1 MLTPTCLP
9 DLDYIF
15 EPTLI
20 FMPINLEHEPFILES
35 HTTMWGKECEPL
47 LFDLDPPLELKLTLK
62 PKLDL
67 SHIPKFVLIPSPFTL
82 ESKSTISPNHTLCW
96 VRVVNNIT

>member
-35 HTTMWGKECEPL
+35 HNTMWGKECEPL
-47 LFDLDPPLELKLTLK
+47 LFDLD
-62 PKLDL
+62 
-67 SHIPKFVLIPSPFTL
+67 S
-82 ESKSTISPNHTLCW
+82 
-96 VRVVNNIT
+96 RVKDSGTNAPMNLN